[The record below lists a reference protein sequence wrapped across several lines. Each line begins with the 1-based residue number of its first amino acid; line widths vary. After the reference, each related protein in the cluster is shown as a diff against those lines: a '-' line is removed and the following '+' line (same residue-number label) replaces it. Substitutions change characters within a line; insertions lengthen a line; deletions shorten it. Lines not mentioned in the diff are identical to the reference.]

1 VPGVATTCDIC
12 LLGGFCVVVDGN
24 AVPGDAWRH
33 RRAAELVK
41 LLALAPGHRLHREQ
55 VMDTL
60 WPDLPVEAAAA
71 NLRKAVHF
79 ARRALGWEGSIGTD
93 AGMLTLAPA
102 AGVNSDVERFETAAG
117 EALRA
122 GDERS
127 CTAAAELYGGE
138 LLPEDRY
145 APWAEEPRER
155 LHLRYLQVLKAG
167 RMWERVLEMDGAD
180 EQAHRS
186 LMQAALDT
194 GDRRAAIRQFERLR
208 ERLRADLGV
217 GPEPASVAL
226 YERALA
232 MQGQEPPTAA
242 ERTRALLAWGLV
254 HLNQGDLEEAERT
267 AEEARALA
275 IDAGLGREVGEAS
288 AILGLVASAQG
299 RWNDLFRS
307 EFIQSVRRTP
317 ALVPFVFDAHLC
329 LAEFSLHSVEGCDA
343 IVALARELLTV
354 AEQAGS
360 IQGQA
365 LATLLLGEVEL
376 LSGELEQAGEHLGRA
391 VELHEQAR
399 APSGQALSM
408 ERMAAVA
415 LARGQRWHADRLLQR
430 ALRLAAAS
438 RLAPHL
444 LVRVHGAMIQAA
456 APDLPRSV
464 AAVQR
469 ADAALAGR
477 DLCPP
482 CSMGF
487 RVAATMALARAGD
500 LQQARAR
507 LEAAERIAGMW
518 QGGPWLAAIWEARG
532 VLRRSEGDHAQ
543 AAALFKEA
551 AERFAQANRPVD
563 EARCRAA
570 AAASA

>member
-1 VPGVATTCDIC
+1 VATTCDIY
-12 LLGGFCVVVDGN
+12 LLGGFRVVVDGD

-33 RRAAELVK
+33 RRGAELVK

-55 VMDTL
+55 VMDAL

-93 AGMLTLAPA
+93 AGMLTLVAD

-117 EALRA
+117 QALGS

-145 APWAEEPRER
+145 APWAVEPRER
-155 LHLRYLQVLKAG
+155 LRLRYLQALKAG
-167 RMWERVLEMDGAD
+167 RMWERVLEVDGAD

-186 LMQAALDT
+186 LIQAALDR

-208 ERLRADLGV
+208 EMLRADLGV

-232 MQGQEPPTAA
+232 MQGQEPPTVA

-254 HLNQGDLEEAERT
+254 HLNQGDFEEAERT

-299 RWNDLFRS
+299 RWDDLFRS

-343 IVALARELLTV
+343 IGSLARELLAV
-354 AEQAGS
+354 AEQSGS

-365 LATLLLGEVEL
+365 LATLLLGEVDL
-376 LSGELEQAGEHLGRA
+376 LSGGMEQAAEHLARA
-391 VELHEQAR
+391 IELHEQAR

-415 LARGQRWHADRLLQR
+415 LAHGQRWRADRLLQR

-444 LVRVHGAMIQAA
+444 LVRVHGALIQAA
-456 APDLPRSV
+456 PDPPRAV
-464 AAVQR
+464 AAVRR
-469 ADAALAGR
+469 ADAALADR

-487 RVAATMALARAGD
+487 RVAATIALARAGD

-551 AERFAQANRPVD
+551 AEQFAQARRPVD

-570 AAASA
+570 ATAPA

>member
-1 VPGVATTCDIC
+1 VATTCDIY
-12 LLGGFCVVVDGN
+12 LLGGFRVVVDGN

-33 RRAAELVK
+33 RRGAELVK
-41 LLALAPGHRLHREQ
+41 LLALTPGHRLHREQ
-55 VMDTL
+55 AMDTL
-60 WPDLPVEAAAA
+60 WPDLPVEAGGA

-79 ARRALGWEGSIGTD
+79 ARRALGGEGPISTD
-93 AGMLTLAPA
+93 AGMLTLFPNAK
-102 AGVNSDVERFETAAG
+102 VKSDVERFETAAG
-117 EALRA
+117 EALRS
-122 GDERS
+122 GDEGPCR
-127 CTAAAELYGGE
+127 TAAALYGGE

-155 LHLRYLQVLKAG
+155 LRLRYLQLLKAG
-167 RMWERVLEMDGAD
+167 RRWEQVLEVDAAD

-186 LMQAALDT
+186 LMQAALDR

-208 ERLRADLGV
+208 EMLRADLGV

-232 MQGQEPPTAA
+232 MQGQEPPTVA
-242 ERTRALLAWGLV
+242 ERTRVLLAWALV
-254 HLNQGDLEEAERT
+254 HWNQGDLEEAERT
-267 AEEARALA
+267 AEEARALS

-288 AILGLVASAQG
+288 AILGLIASAQG
-299 RWNDLFRS
+299 RWSQLFRS

-329 LAEFSLHSVEGCDA
+329 LAEFSLHSVEGSDA
-343 IVALARELLTV
+343 IVPLARELLTV

-360 IQGQA
+360 VQGQA

-376 LSGELEQAGEHLGRA
+376 LSGGLEQAAEHLARA
-391 VELHEQAR
+391 VELHEQAG

-415 LARGQRWHADRLLQR
+415 LARGQRWRADRLLQR

-456 APDLPRSV
+456 PDLPRSV

-469 ADAALAGR
+469 ADAALADR
-477 DLCPP
+477 ELCPP
-482 CSMGF
+482 CSMSF
-487 RVAATMALARAGD
+487 RVAATIALARAGD
-500 LQQARAR
+500 LHQARAR

-532 VLRRSEGDHAQ
+532 VLRGCEGDHAQ
-543 AAALFKEA
+543 AAALFREA
-551 AERFAQANRPVD
+551 AEQFAQARRPID

-570 AAASA
+570 AATSA

>member
-1 VPGVATTCDIC
+1 VATTCDIY
-12 LLGGFCVVVDGN
+12 LLGGFRVVVDGN
-24 AVPGDAWRH
+24 AVAGDAWRH

-60 WPDLPVEAAAA
+60 WPHLPVEAAGA

-79 ARRALGWEGSIGTD
+79 ARQALGGEGSIGTD
-93 AGMLTLAPA
+93 AGMLTLFPD
-102 AGVNSDVERFETAAG
+102 VKLKSDVAGFETAAA
-117 EALRA
+117 EALRS
-122 GDERS
+122 GDESPCRTS
-127 CTAAAELYGGE
+127 AALYRGE

-155 LHLRYLQVLKAG
+155 LRLRYLQLLKAG
-167 RMWERVLEMDGAD
+167 GMWEQVLEVDAAD

-186 LMQAALDT
+186 LMQAALDR

-208 ERLRADLGV
+208 ETLRADLGV
-217 GPEPASVAL
+217 GPEPGSVAL

-242 ERTRALLAWGLV
+242 ERTRALLAWALV
-254 HLNQGDLEEAERT
+254 HWNQGDLEEAERT
-267 AEEARALA
+267 AEEARTLA

-299 RWNDLFRS
+299 KWNDLFRT

-317 ALVPFVFDAHLC
+317 ALVPFLFDAHLC
-329 LAEFSLHSVEGCDA
+329 LAEFSLHSVEGSDA
-343 IVALARELLTV
+343 IVPLARELLTV

-360 IQGQA
+360 VQGQA
-365 LATLLLGEVEL
+365 LATLLLGEVGL
-376 LSGELEQAGEHLGRA
+376 LSGRLEQAAEYLARA
-391 VELHEQAR
+391 VELHEQAS
-399 APSGQALSM
+399 ATSGQALSM

-415 LARGQRWHADRLLQR
+415 LARGQRWRADRLLQR

-444 LVRVHGAMIQAA
+444 LVRVHGTMIQA

-469 ADAALAGR
+469 ADAALADGN
-477 DLCPP
+477 LCPP

-487 RVAATMALARAGD
+487 RVAATIALARAGD

-532 VLRRSEGDHAQ
+532 VLRRSEGDDAQ

-551 AERFAQANRPVD
+551 AEQFAQARRPVD

-570 AAASA
+570 AATST